1 MPLKLNGSTSGYT
14 QLQAPATAGNNTLTL
29 PTGNGTN
36 GQFMQTDGSGNLMFA
51 TALTSAPVT
60 SVNTFTGAVQSV
72 IVAGTAVASTSGTS
86 ITFSSIPSWVKRITV
101 MLNGVSTN
109 GASNLQIQI
118 GSGSVTASGYTS
130 SSVYSYGGNN
140 PVTTSATT
148 GFVVYYNSASYS
160 YNGAIVLT
168 LISSNTWISNH
179 TIGNLVGS
187 ISSIAGGGSSPALS
201 GALDRVVITTV
212 GGTDTFDAGS
222 INILYE

>member
-36 GQFMQTDGSGNLMFA
+36 GQFMQTDGSGNLTFA

-86 ITFSSIPSWVKRITV
+86 ITFTGIPSWAKRITV
-101 MLNGVSTN
+101 LFNGMSTS
-109 GASNLQIQI
+109 GTSPKLIQI
-118 GSGSVTASGYTS
+118 GSGSVTSTGYTS
-130 SSVYSYGGNN
+130 TGIITNNTSGTAGGNSTAGFIIYN
-140 PVTTSATT
+140 IIATDVISGSMT
-148 GFVVYYNSASYS
+148 LYS
-160 YNGAIVLT
+160 V
-168 LISSNTWISNH
+168 SSNTW
-179 TIGNLVGS
+179 V
-187 ISSIAGGGSSPALS
+187 SSHVAKNSTFQSCTGGGDVTLS

-212 GGTDTFDAGS
+212 NGTDTFDAGS
-222 INILYE
+222 INIQYE